1 MLPVPILLPN
11 GTSFDHLLDE
21 EHQLAIQGAAAAN
34 RPLLVRGEPGLGK
47 SQLAYAAASL
57 LGRKFISF
65 TISAT
70 TESQDLL
77 WTFDAVQRLAES
89 QVAANTLRGSNESN
103 NESNPAQSPE
113 AKLREAIDVKKF
125 IHPGPLWW
133 AIDWDSA
140 NHANRDGLASA
151 PTWVSTKKDSWT
163 PDQGLVILIDEI
175 DKAES
180 SVPNGLLEVFGARQL
195 QPLGWSKPIV
205 SKPNTKSPL
214 VMITTNE
221 ERMLPTAFLRRC
233 FVLELELLPCVD
245 SLGGE
250 VQGEKRQKFLDYFV
264 ELGKAHFKETL
275 PLKVYEKTAE
285 MLLEDRAQAFAN
297 QDVHKP
303 GPAEYID
310 LLCALQGWDS
320 VGLTKTKSTERS
332 TEDLLALCGKLEK
345 FVFRKNSR
353 ALR

>member
-1 MLPVPILLPN
+1 
-11 GTSFDHLLDE
+11 
-21 EHQLAIQGAAAAN
+21 
-34 RPLLVRGEPGLGK
+34 
-47 SQLAYAAASL
+47 
-57 LGRKFISF
+57 
-65 TISAT
+65 
-70 TESQDLL
+70 
-77 WTFDAVQRLAES
+77 
-89 QVAANTLRGSNESN
+89 
-103 NESNPAQSPE
+103 
-113 AKLREAIDVKKF
+113 
-125 IHPGPLWW
+125 
-133 AIDWDSA
+133 
-140 NHANRDGLASA
+140 
-151 PTWVSTKKDSWT
+151 
-163 PDQGLVILIDEI
+163 VILIDEI

-233 FVLELELLPCVD
+233 FVLELELLPCVEP
-245 SLGGE
+245 LGGV
-250 VQGEKRQKFLDYFV
+250 VQGEKRKKFLDYFV
-264 ELGKAHFKETL
+264 ELGKAHFKKHFPVE
-275 PLKVYEKTAE
+275 VYEKTAE

-310 LLCALQGWDS
+310 LLCALQAWDS

-353 ALR
+353 SLR

>member
-1 MLPVPILLPN
+1 MTPVPIRLPN
-11 GTSFDHLLDE
+11 GTSFDHLLDD
-21 EHQLAIQGAAAAN
+21 EHELAIQGAAAAN

-77 WTFDAVQRLAES
+77 WSFDAVKRLAES
-89 QVAANTLRGSNESN
+89 QVAANTFKVSAEPNAAETAES
-103 NESNPAQSPE
+103 
-113 AKLREAIDVKKF
+113 KLREAIDVKKF
-125 IHPGPLWW
+125 VYPGPLWW
-133 AIDWDSA
+133 AIDWKSA
-140 NHANRDGLASA
+140 NDANRDGLAPE
-151 PTWVSTKKDSWT
+151 PTWVSTKEDSWT
-163 PDQGLVILIDEI
+163 ADQGLVILIDEI

-180 SVPNGLLEVFGARQL
+180 SVPNGLLEVFGTRQL
-195 QPLGWSKPIV
+195 QPLGWSTPIV
-205 SKPNTKSPL
+205 SKTNVKSPL
-214 VMITTNE
+214 VIITTNE
-221 ERMLPTAFLRRC
+221 ERMLPTAFIRRC
-233 FVLELELLPCVD
+233 FVLELELLPCVE
-245 SLGGE
+245 SGTI

-264 ELGKAHFKETL
+264 KLGQAHFKKTIPKEIYL
-275 PLKVYEKTAE
+275 KTAE
-285 MLLEDRAQAFAN
+285 MLLEDRAQAFKN

-310 LLCALQGWDS
+310 LLCALSAWDS
-320 VGLTKTKSTERS
+320 VGLTKNKTIERS
-332 TEDLLALCGKLEK
+332 NEDLLKLCEKLEK